1 MLCLLATL
9 NICEMKAK
17 HTFFILMMSFG
28 ALNMV
33 KAQDT
38 TTLTLKE
45 CMRYAVEHSTKM
57 RIAQADN
64 RDAQID
70 RRDAILAAF
79 TPTVE
84 GSTYA
89 YSNFGRSID
98 PETNTYIR
106 TTSFH
111 NGYSLSAGINLFNGF
126 QAVNNLKITKTAQ
139 LMGLTKEQQTE
150 DQICLATMEA
160 YCNVLYY
167 TEMQKAL
174 QAQVASAEK
183 SVQLATRQEELGL
196 KSHADVVQ
204 MQSDLAERQYLLT
217 QCRNSLNDA
226 MITLK
231 DVMFWPIE
239 EPLKIDG
246 LSVGLSYN
254 GSRTFIGPSHR
265 GSRITNDS
273 LVRLPQ
279 CDSPTTDETVSEMV
293 DFAKNNMP
301 AVLLA
306 EGTMKNARLALKT
319 ARWQL
324 LPRLSLYGGW
334 STTYFTYPG
343 MEGYVPTPFMEQLK
357 NNSGEYV
364 QLSLSIPIFDRLSKH
379 SNIAKR
385 KNAYDRACADYE
397 QTLQTVEAEVRRAI
411 ADRDGSADALRQA
424 AVRAELQE
432 EAYTLNGK
440 RFEQGLISSI
450 EYQTASGNYLNA
462 LAEHLNA
469 RLQYFIKCSVVTYYG
484 GVPYIEQ

>member
-1 MLCLLATL
+1 
-9 NICEMKAK
+9 
-17 HTFFILMMSFG
+17 MMSLG
-28 ALNMV
+28 ALTNV

-38 TTLTLKE
+38 VTMDLRS
-45 CMRYAVEHSTKM
+45 CMHYAVEHSTKM
-57 RIAQADN
+57 RIAHADN

-79 TPTVE
+79 TPTIE

-174 QAQVASAEK
+174 LAQVATAEK
-183 SVQLATRQEELGL
+183 AVQLATRQEQLGQ

-204 MQSDLAERQYLLT
+204 MQSDLAERQYQLT
-217 QCRNSLNDA
+217 TCRNNLNNA

-239 EPLKIDG
+239 KPLKIDE
-246 LSVGLSYN
+246 SFS
-254 GSRTFIGPSHR
+254 
-265 GSRITNDS
+265 
-273 LVRLPQ
+273 RLPQ
-279 CDSPTTDETVSEMV
+279 CDSPTTGTENISQMV
-293 DFAKNNMP
+293 EFAKTNMP
-301 AVLLA
+301 AVVLA

-334 STTYFTYPG
+334 SSSYFTYPG
-343 MEGYVPTPFMEQLK
+343 MEGYVPTPYFVQLK
-357 NNSGEYV
+357 NNGGEYV
-364 QLSLSIPIFDRLSKH
+364 QLSLSIPIFDRLSSH
-379 SNIAKR
+379 SNIARK
-385 KNAYDRACADYE
+385 KNAYDRAQADYE
-397 QTLQTVEAEVRRAI
+397 QALQTVEAEVRRAI

-424 AVRAELQE
+424 DTRAELQQ
-432 EAYTLNGK
+432 EAFSLNTK

-450 EYQTASGNYLNA
+450 EYQTASNNYLNA
-462 LAEHLNA
+462 LAEQLNA
-469 RLQYFIKCSVVTYYG
+469 RLQYFIKNSVVNYYG
-484 GVPYIEQ
+484 GIHYIEQ

>member
-1 MLCLLATL
+1 
-9 NICEMKAK
+9 MKAK
-17 HTFFILMMSFG
+17 HTFLIFVMCLG
-28 ALNMV
+28 ALNPV

-38 TTLTLKE
+38 VTMDLKA

-57 RIAQADN
+57 RISQADN

-79 TPTVE
+79 TPSID
-84 GSTYA
+84 GGTYA
-89 YSNFGRSID
+89 YANFGRSID

-111 NGYSLSAGINLFNGF
+111 NGYSLSAGMTLFNGF

-139 LMGLTKEQQTE
+139 LMGLTKEQQTK
-150 DQICLATMEA
+150 DQICLAMMEA

-174 QAQVASAEK
+174 QAQVATAEK
-183 SVQLATRQEELGL
+183 SLQLVSKQEQLGQ

-204 MQSDLAERQYLLT
+204 VQSDLADRQYQLT
-217 QCRNSLNDA
+217 TCRNNLNNA

-231 DVMFWPIE
+231 DVMLWPVE
-239 EPLKIDG
+239 EPLKIDDSIAQQS
-246 LSVGLSYN
+246 LLES
-254 GSRTFIGPSHR
+254 GPLDMQ
-265 GSRITNDS
+265 T
-273 LVRLPQ
+273 
-279 CDSPTTDETVSEMV
+279 MV
-293 DFAKNNMP
+293 AQAQQIMP
-301 AVLLA
+301 SVLLA

-334 STTYFTYPG
+334 SSSYFTYPG
-343 MEGYVPTPFMEQLK
+343 MEGYVPTPYFEQMK
-357 NNSGEYV
+357 NNAGEYV
-364 QLSLSIPIFDRLSKH
+364 QLSLSIPIFDRLSSH
-379 SNIAKR
+379 SNIAKK
-385 KNAYDRACADYE
+385 KNAYDRAQADYE
-397 QTLQTVEAEVRRAI
+397 QALQTVEAEVRRAI

-424 AVRAELQE
+424 DTRAELQQ
-432 EAYTLNGK
+432 EAFALNTK

-450 EYQTASGNYLNA
+450 EYQTASNNYLNA
-462 LAEHLNA
+462 LAEQLNA
-469 RLQYFIKCSVVTYYG
+469 RLQYFIRNSVVRYYK

>member
-1 MLCLLATL
+1 
-9 NICEMKAK
+9 
-17 HTFFILMMSFG
+17 MMSVG
-28 ALNMV
+28 ALTSV

-38 TTLTLKE
+38 VTMDLKS
-45 CMRYAVEHSTKM
+45 CMHYAVEHSTKM

-64 RDAQID
+64 HDAQID

-79 TPTVE
+79 TPTIE

-126 QAVNNLKITKTAQ
+126 QAVNNLKITKTTQ

-167 TEMQKAL
+167 IEMQKAL
-174 QAQVASAEK
+174 QAQVATAEK
-183 SVQLATRQEELGL
+183 AVQLATRQEQLGQ

-204 MQSDLAERQYLLT
+204 MQSDLAERQYQLT
-217 QCRNSLNDA
+217 TCRNNLNNA
-226 MITLK
+226 VITLK

-239 EPLKIDG
+239 KPLKIDE
-246 LSVGLSYN
+246 SFS
-254 GSRTFIGPSHR
+254 
-265 GSRITNDS
+265 
-273 LVRLPQ
+273 RLPQ
-279 CDSPTTDETVSEMV
+279 CDSPTTGTENISQMV
-293 DFAKNNMP
+293 EFAKTNMP
-301 AVLLA
+301 AVVLA

-334 STTYFTYPG
+334 SSSYFTYPS
-343 MEGYVPTPFMEQLK
+343 MEGYVPTPYFEQLK
-357 NNSGEYV
+357 NNGGEYV

-385 KNAYDRACADYE
+385 KNAFDRAQADYE
-397 QTLQTVEAEVRRAI
+397 QALQTVEAEVRRAI

-424 AVRAELQE
+424 DTRAELQQ
-432 EAYTLNGK
+432 EAFTLNTK

-450 EYQTASGNYLNA
+450 EYQTASNNYLNA
-462 LAEHLNA
+462 LAEQLNA
-469 RLQYFIKCSVVTYYG
+469 RLQYFIKNSVVNYYG
-484 GVPYIEQ
+484 GIHYIEQ

>member
-1 MLCLLATL
+1 MRYAFFWHKENLCTMRV
-9 NICEMKAK
+9 N
-17 HTFFILMMSFG
+17 HNFFILMMVLG
-28 ALNMV
+28 ALTNV

-38 TTLTLKE
+38 VAMDLKA

-57 RIAQADN
+57 RIAHADN

-79 TPTVE
+79 TPE
-84 GSTYA
+84 IDGSTYA

-139 LMGLTKEQQTE
+139 MMGLTKEQQTE

-174 QAQVASAEK
+174 QAQVATAEK
-183 SVQLATRQEELGL
+183 ALQLATRQEQLGQ

-204 MQSDLAERQYLLT
+204 MQSDLAERQYQLT
-217 QCRNSLNDA
+217 ACRNNLNNA
-226 MITLK
+226 IITLK

-239 EPLKIDG
+239 KPLKIDV
-246 LSVGLSYN
+246 LASMS
-254 GSRTFIGPSHR
+254 SRVPSATDTLTRSFVRYDMAEGAR
-265 GSRITNDS
+265 GSI
-273 LVRLPQ
+273 
-279 CDSPTTDETVSEMV
+279 EAIV
-293 DFAKNNMP
+293 DQAKTNMP

-334 STTYFTYPG
+334 SSSYFTYPG
-343 MEGYVPTPFMEQLK
+343 MEGYVPTPYFEQLK
-357 NNSGEYV
+357 NNGGEYV

-385 KNAYDRACADYE
+385 KNAFDRAQADYE

-424 AVRAELQE
+424 DTRAELQQ
-432 EAYTLNGK
+432 EAFALNTK

-450 EYQTASGNYLNA
+450 EYQTASNNYLNA
-462 LAEHLNA
+462 LAEQLNA
-469 RLQYFIKCSVVTYYG
+469 RLQYFIKNSVVNYYG
-484 GVPYIEQ
+484 GIHYIEQ

>member
-38 TTLTLKE
+38 TTMTLKE

-139 LMGLTKEQQTE
+139 QMGLTKEQQTQ
-150 DQICLATMEA
+150 DQICLAVMEA

-167 TEMQKAL
+167 TELEKAL
-174 QAQVASAEK
+174 QGQVATAEK
-183 SVQLATRQEELGL
+183 SVQLAMRQEQLGQ

-204 MQSDLAERQYLLT
+204 VQSDLADRQYLLT
-217 QCRNSLNDA
+217 TCRNNLNNA

-254 GSRTFIGPSHR
+254 GSRTSVGLSHR

-462 LAEHLNA
+462 LAEQLNA
-469 RLQYFIKCSVVTYYG
+469 RLQYFIKNSVVNYYG
-484 GVPYIEQ
+484 GIHYIEQ

>member
-1 MLCLLATL
+1 
-9 NICEMKAK
+9 MKVK
-17 HTFFILMMSFG
+17 HTFLIFVLSVG
-28 ALNMV
+28 ALANV

-38 TTLTLKE
+38 LTMDLKA
-45 CMRYAVEHSTKM
+45 CMHYAVEHSTKM
-57 RIAQADN
+57 RIAHADN

-79 TPTVE
+79 TPTIE
-84 GSTYA
+84 GGTYA

-139 LMGLTKEQQTE
+139 QMGVTKEQQTE

-167 TEMQKAL
+167 TELEKAIK
-174 QAQVASAEK
+174 AQVATAET
-183 SVQLATRQEELGL
+183 SVRLAERQEQLGQ

-217 QCRNSLNDA
+217 TCRNNLNNA
-226 MITLK
+226 IITLK

-239 EPLKIDG
+239 KPLKIEG
-246 LSVGLSYN
+246 LDSGL
-254 GSRTFIGPSHR
+254 SHR
-265 GSRITNDS
+265 GSRIVNDS
-273 LVRLPQ
+273 LMRLPL
-279 CDSPTTDETVSEMV
+279 CDSPTTGTENISQMV
-293 DFAKNNMP
+293 EFAKTNMP

-334 STTYFTYPG
+334 SSSYFTYPG
-343 MEGYVPTPFMEQLK
+343 MEGYVPTPYFEQLK
-357 NNSGEYV
+357 NNGGEYV
-364 QLSLSIPIFDRLSKH
+364 QLSLSIPIFDRLSSH
-379 SNIAKR
+379 SNIARK
-385 KNAYDRACADYE
+385 KNAYDRAQADYE
-397 QTLQTVEAEVRRAI
+397 QALQTVEAEVRRAI

-424 AVRAELQE
+424 ATRAELQE
-432 EAYTLNGK
+432 EAYALNTK

-450 EYQTASGNYLNA
+450 EYQTASNNYLNA
-462 LAEHLNA
+462 LAEQLNA
-469 RLQYFIKCSVVTYYG
+469 RLQYFIKNSVVTYYS
-484 GVPYIEQ
+484 GVPYMEQ

>member
-1 MLCLLATL
+1 MTSKQFLSLTVAFLGVLTA
-9 NICEMKAK
+9 
-17 HTFFILMMSFG
+17 
-28 ALNMV
+28 V

-38 TTLTLKE
+38 VTMNLKD
-45 CMRYAVEHSTKM
+45 CMRYAVEHSTKI

-79 TPTVE
+79 TPTID
-84 GSTYA
+84 GNTYA

-111 NGYSLSAGINLFNGF
+111 NGYSFSAGINLFNGF
-126 QAVNNLKITKTAQ
+126 QAVNNLKITKTVQ

-167 TEMQKAL
+167 AELEKAL
-174 QAQVASAEK
+174 QAQVATAEK
-183 SVQLATRQEELGL
+183 AVQLATRQEQLGL

-204 MQSDLAERQYLLT
+204 MQSDLAERQYQLT
-217 QCRNSLNDA
+217 TCRNNLNNA
-226 MITLK
+226 MVTLK

-239 EPLKIDG
+239 KPLKI
-246 LSVGLSYN
+246 VGLPYY
-254 GSRTFIGPSHR
+254 
-265 GSRITNDS
+265 
-273 LVRLPQ
+273 
-279 CDSPTTDETVSEMV
+279 DSPTNRTDEISQMV
-293 DFAKNNMP
+293 EFAKTNMP
-301 AVLLA
+301 AVVLA

-334 STTYFTYPG
+334 SSSYFTYPG
-343 MEGYVPTPFMEQLK
+343 MEGYVPTPYLEQLK
-357 NNSGEYV
+357 NNGGEYV

-385 KNAYDRACADYE
+385 KNAYDRAQADYE
-397 QTLQTVEAEVRRAI
+397 QTLQTVEAEVLRAI

-424 AVRAELQE
+424 DTRAELQE
-432 EAYTLNGK
+432 EAFSLNTK

-450 EYQTASGNYLNA
+450 EYQTASNNYLNA
-462 LAEHLNA
+462 LAEQLNA
-469 RLQYFIKCSVVTYYG
+469 RLQYFIKNSVVNYYG
-484 GVPYIEQ
+484 GTSYLEQ

>member
-1 MLCLLATL
+1 
-9 NICEMKAK
+9 MKAK
-17 HTFFILMMSFG
+17 HTFFILMMLVLG
-28 ALNMV
+28 ALNHV

-38 TTLTLKE
+38 LTMDLKA

-57 RIAQADN
+57 RIQQADI

-79 TPTVE
+79 TPSID

-111 NGYSLSAGINLFNGF
+111 NGYSLSAGLTLFNGF

-139 LMGLTKEQQTE
+139 QMGLTKEQQTV

-167 TEMQKAL
+167 TEMLKAL
-174 QAQVASAEK
+174 QAQVATAEK
-183 SVQLATRQEELGL
+183 SLQLVSKQEQLGQ

-204 MQSDLAERQYLLT
+204 VQSDLAERQYLLT
-217 QCRNSLNDA
+217 TCRNNLNNA
-226 MITLK
+226 VITLK
-231 DVMFWPIE
+231 DVMLWPVD
-239 EPLKIDG
+239 EPLKIDAG
-246 LSVGLSYN
+246 IAQQSLLASEPLDMQTMVAQAQQAMPSVL
-254 GSRTFIGPSHR
+254 I
-265 GSRITNDS
+265 
-273 LVRLPQ
+273 
-279 CDSPTTDETVSEMV
+279 
-293 DFAKNNMP
+293 
-301 AVLLA
+301 A

-334 STTYFTYPG
+334 SSSFFTYPG
-343 MEGYVPTPFMEQLK
+343 MEGYVTTPYLEQMK
-357 NNSGEYV
+357 NNAGEYV
-364 QLSLSIPIFDRLSKH
+364 QLSLSLPIFDHLSKW

-385 KNAYDRACADYE
+385 KNAYDRAQAEYE
-397 QTLQTVEAEVRRAI
+397 QSLRDVEAEVLRAI
-411 ADRDGSADALRQA
+411 ADRDGAADALQQA
-424 AVRAELQE
+424 EARATLQE
-432 EAYTLNGK
+432 EAFALNNK

-450 EYQTASGNYLNA
+450 EYQTASNNYLNA
-462 LAEHLNA
+462 LAEQLNA
-469 RLQYFIKCSVVTYYG
+469 RLQYFIKSCVVTYYK
-484 GVPYIEQ
+484 GVPYLLQ

>member
-1 MLCLLATL
+1 MLSRVYHYNTRT
-9 NICEMKAK
+9 MKAK
-17 HTFFILMMSFG
+17 HTFLIFVPFLG
-28 ALNMV
+28 ALNHV
-33 KAQDT
+33 EAQDT
-38 TTLTLKE
+38 VTMDLKA

-57 RIAQADN
+57 RIQLADN

-79 TPTVE
+79 TPE
-84 GSTYA
+84 ISGGTYA
-89 YSNFGRSID
+89 YANFGRSID

-111 NGYSLSAGINLFNGF
+111 NGYSLSGGIALFNGF
-126 QAVNNLKITKTAQ
+126 QAVNNLKITKMAQ
-139 LMGLTKEQQTE
+139 QMGLTKEQQLE

-167 TEMQKAL
+167 TELEKAL
-174 QAQVASAEK
+174 LAQVTTAEK
-183 SVQLATRQEELGL
+183 SVQLATRQEQLGQ

-204 MQSDLAERQYLLT
+204 MQSDLAVRQYQLT
-217 QCRNSLNDA
+217 TCRNNLNNA

-246 LSVGLSYN
+246 LDVGLS
-254 GSRTFIGPSHR
+254 HR
-265 GSRITNDS
+265 GNRLINDS
-273 LVRLPQ
+273 LSRLPYY
-279 CDSPTTDETVSEMV
+279 DIPTNGTDEISQMV
-293 DFAKNNMP
+293 EFAKTNMP
-301 AVLLA
+301 SVLLA
-306 EGTMKNARLALKT
+306 EGTMKNASLALKT

-324 LPRLSLYGGW
+324 LPTLSLYGGW
-334 STTYFTYPG
+334 SSSFFTYPG
-343 MEGYVPTPFMEQLK
+343 MAGYVPTPYFDQLK
-357 NNSGEYV
+357 NNGGEYIQV
-364 QLSLSIPIFDRLSKH
+364 SLSIPIFDRLSKH

-385 KNAYDRACADYE
+385 KNAFDRAQADYE

-424 AVRAELQE
+424 ATRADLQN
-432 EAYTLNGK
+432 EAFALNTK

-450 EYQTASGNYLNA
+450 EYQTASNNYLNA

-469 RLQYFIKCSVVTYYG
+469 RLQYFIKNSVVNYYG
-484 GVPYIEQ
+484 GTPYIQQ

>member
-1 MLCLLATL
+1 MLSFGTCK
-9 NICEMKAK
+9 NMCKMKAK
-17 HTFFILMMSFG
+17 HNFFILMMVLG
-28 ALNMV
+28 ALTSV

-38 TTLTLKE
+38 VTMDLKA

-70 RRDAILAAF
+70 RRDAILAAL
-79 TPTVE
+79 TPTIE
-84 GSTYA
+84 GGTYA

-174 QAQVASAEK
+174 QAQVATAEK
-183 SVQLATRQEELGL
+183 SVQLATRQEQLGQ

-204 MQSDLAERQYLLT
+204 MQSDLAERQYQLT
-217 QCRNSLNDA
+217 TCRNNLNNA

-239 EPLKIDG
+239 KPLKIDESF
-246 LSVGLSYN
+246 L
-254 GSRTFIGPSHR
+254 
-265 GSRITNDS
+265 
-273 LVRLPQ
+273 RLPQ
-279 CDSPTTDETVSEMV
+279 CESPTGQAENIAQMV
-293 DFAKNNMP
+293 KFAKTNMP
-301 AVLLA
+301 SVVLA
-306 EGTMKNARLALKT
+306 EGMMKNARLALKT

-334 STTYFTYPG
+334 SSSYFTYPG
-343 MEGYVPTPFMEQLK
+343 MEGYVPTPYLEQLK
-357 NNSGEYV
+357 NNGGEYV

-385 KNAYDRACADYE
+385 KNAYDRAQADYE

-424 AVRAELQE
+424 DTRAELQQ
-432 EAYTLNGK
+432 EAYALNTK

-450 EYQTASGNYLNA
+450 EYQTASNNYLNA
-462 LAEHLNA
+462 LAEQLNA
-469 RLQYFIKCSVVTYYG
+469 RLQYFIKNSVVTYYKG
-484 GVPYIEQ
+484 ISYLEQ

>member
-1 MLCLLATL
+1 M
-9 NICEMKAK
+9 IAK
-17 HTFFILMMSFG
+17 HTFLILMMSVG
-28 ALNMV
+28 ALTNV

-38 TTLTLKE
+38 TTMDLKA

-57 RIAQADN
+57 RIANADN

-79 TPTVE
+79 TPTIE

-126 QAVNNLKITKTAQ
+126 QAANNLKITKTAQ

-174 QAQVASAEK
+174 QAQVATAEK
-183 SVQLATRQEELGL
+183 AVQLATRQEQLGQ

-204 MQSDLAERQYLLT
+204 MQSDLAERQYQLT
-217 QCRNSLNDA
+217 TCRNNLNNA
-226 MITLK
+226 MVTLK

-239 EPLKIDG
+239 KPLKIDG
-246 LSVGLSYN
+246 LDVGL
-254 GSRTFIGPSHR
+254 SHR
-265 GSRITNDS
+265 GSRIVNDS

-279 CDSPTTDETVSEMV
+279 CDSPTSQAENIAQMV
-293 DFAKNNMP
+293 EFAKTNMP
-301 AVLLA
+301 SVLLA

-334 STTYFTYPG
+334 SSSYFTYPG
-343 MEGYVPTPFMEQLK
+343 MEGYVPTPYFEQMK
-357 NNSGEYV
+357 NNGGEYV

-385 KNAYDRACADYE
+385 KNAYDRAQADYE

-424 AVRAELQE
+424 DTRAELQN
-432 EAYTLNGK
+432 EAFALNTK

-450 EYQTASGNYLNA
+450 EYQTASNNYLNA
-462 LAEHLNA
+462 LVEQLNA
-469 RLQYFIKCSVVTYYG
+469 RLQYFIKNSVVNYYG
-484 GVPYIEQ
+484 GTSYILQ

>member
-1 MLCLLATL
+1 
-9 NICEMKAK
+9 MKAK
-17 HTFFILMMSFG
+17 HNFFILMMVLG
-28 ALNMV
+28 ALTSV

-38 TTLTLKE
+38 VTMDLKA

-64 RDAQID
+64 LDAQID

-79 TPTVE
+79 TPTIE

-126 QAVNNLKITKTAQ
+126 QAVNNLKITKTAK
-139 LMGLTKEQQTE
+139 LMGFTKEQQTE

-167 TEMQKAL
+167 TEMQEAL
-174 QAQVASAEK
+174 QAQVATAEK
-183 SVQLATRQEELGL
+183 AVQLATRQEQLGQ

-204 MQSDLAERQYLLT
+204 MQSDLAERQYQLT
-217 QCRNSLNDA
+217 TCRNNLNNA
-226 MITLK
+226 FITLK

-239 EPLKIDG
+239 KPLKIDS
-246 LSVGLSYN
+246 LVVGL
-254 GSRTFIGPSHR
+254 SHR
-265 GSRITNDS
+265 GSRIINDS
-273 LVRLPQ
+273 LSRLPYY
-279 CDSPTTDETVSEMV
+279 DSPTDQAENIAQMV
-293 DFAKNNMP
+293 EFAKTNMP

-334 STTYFTYPG
+334 SSSYFTYPG
-343 MEGYVPTPFMEQLK
+343 MEGYVPTPYLEQLK
-357 NNSGEYV
+357 NNGGEYV

-379 SNIAKR
+379 SNIARK
-385 KNAYDRACADYE
+385 KNAYDRAQADYE

-424 AVRAELQE
+424 DTRAELQQ
-432 EAYTLNGK
+432 EAYALNTK

-450 EYQTASGNYLNA
+450 EYQTASNNYLNA
-462 LAEHLNA
+462 LAEQLNA
-469 RLQYFIKCSVVTYYG
+469 RLQYFIKCSVVTYYKG
-484 GVPYIEQ
+484 ISYLEQ

>member
-1 MLCLLATL
+1 
-9 NICEMKAK
+9 MKAK
-17 HTFFILMMSFG
+17 HTFFILMMSVG
-28 ALNMV
+28 ALTSV

-38 TTLTLKE
+38 TTMDLRA

-79 TPTVE
+79 TPTIE
-84 GSTYA
+84 GGTYA

-174 QAQVASAEK
+174 QAQVATAEK
-183 SVQLATRQEELGL
+183 AVQLATRQEQLGQ

-204 MQSDLAERQYLLT
+204 MQSDLAERQYQLT
-217 QCRNSLNDA
+217 TCRNNLNNA
-226 MITLK
+226 IITLK

-239 EPLKIDG
+239 KPLKIDG
-246 LSVGLSYN
+246 LDVGL
-254 GSRTFIGPSHR
+254 SHR
-265 GSRITNDS
+265 GSRIVNDS

-279 CDSPTTDETVSEMV
+279 CDSPTGQAENIAQMV
-293 DFAKNNMP
+293 EFAKTNMP
-301 AVLLA
+301 SVLLA

-334 STTYFTYPG
+334 SSSFFTYPG
-343 MEGYVPTPFMEQLK
+343 MEGYVPTPYFEQLK
-357 NNSGEYV
+357 NNGGEYV

-379 SNIAKR
+379 SNIARK
-385 KNAYDRACADYE
+385 KNAYDRAQADYE

-424 AVRAELQE
+424 DTRAELQQ
-432 EAYTLNGK
+432 EAFTLNTK

-450 EYQTASGNYLNA
+450 EYQTASNNYLNA
-462 LAEHLNA
+462 LAEQLNA
-469 RLQYFIKCSVVTYYG
+469 RLQYFIKNSVVTYYSG
-484 GVPYIEQ
+484 TPYIEQ

>member
-1 MLCLLATL
+1 
-9 NICEMKAK
+9 
-17 HTFFILMMSFG
+17 MMSLG
-28 ALNMV
+28 ALTNV

-38 TTLTLKE
+38 TTMDLRA

-79 TPTVE
+79 TPTIE

-167 TEMQKAL
+167 TEMQEAL
-174 QAQVASAEK
+174 QAQVTTAEK
-183 SVQLATRQEELGL
+183 AVQLATRQEQLGQ

-204 MQSDLAERQYLLT
+204 MQSDLAERQYQLT
-217 QCRNSLNDA
+217 TCRNNLNNA
-226 MITLK
+226 IITLK

-239 EPLKIDG
+239 KPLKIDG
-246 LSVGLSYN
+246 LAVGLS
-254 GSRTFIGPSHR
+254 HC
-265 GSRITNDS
+265 GSRIINDS
-273 LVRLPQ
+273 LTRLPYY
-279 CDSPTTDETVSEMV
+279 DSPTDRTDEISPMV
-293 DFAKNNMP
+293 EFAKTNMP
-301 AVLLA
+301 SVLLA

-334 STTYFTYPG
+334 SSSYFTYPG
-343 MEGYVPTPFMEQLK
+343 MEGYVPTPYFEQMK
-357 NNSGEYV
+357 NNGGEYV

-385 KNAYDRACADYE
+385 KNAYDRAQADYE
-397 QTLQTVEAEVRRAI
+397 QALQTVEAEVRRAI

-424 AVRAELQE
+424 DTRAELQQ
-432 EAYTLNGK
+432 EAFALNTK

-450 EYQTASGNYLNA
+450 EYQTASNNYLNA
-462 LAEHLNA
+462 LAEQLNA
-469 RLQYFIKCSVVTYYG
+469 RLQYFIKNSVVNYYG
-484 GVPYIEQ
+484 GIHYIEQ

>member
-1 MLCLLATL
+1 
-9 NICEMKAK
+9 MKAK
-17 HTFFILMMSFG
+17 HNFFILMMVLG
-28 ALNMV
+28 ALTSV

-38 TTLTLKE
+38 VTMDLKA

-79 TPTVE
+79 TPTIE
-84 GSTYA
+84 GNTYA

-111 NGYSLSAGINLFNGF
+111 NGYSLSASINLFNGF

-174 QAQVASAEK
+174 QAQVATAEK
-183 SVQLATRQEELGL
+183 AVQLATRQEQLGQ

-204 MQSDLAERQYLLT
+204 MQSDLAERQYQLT
-217 QCRNSLNDA
+217 TCRNNLNNA
-226 MITLK
+226 IITLK

-239 EPLKIDG
+239 KPLKIDE
-246 LSVGLSYN
+246 SFS
-254 GSRTFIGPSHR
+254 
-265 GSRITNDS
+265 
-273 LVRLPQ
+273 RLPYY
-279 CDSPTTDETVSEMV
+279 DSPTGQAENISQMV
-293 DFAKNNMP
+293 EFAKTNMP
-301 AVLLA
+301 AILLA

-334 STTYFTYPG
+334 SSSYFTYPG
-343 MEGYVPTPFMEQLK
+343 MEGYVPTPYFEQLK
-357 NNSGEYV
+357 NNGGEYV

-385 KNAYDRACADYE
+385 KNAYDRAQADYE
-397 QTLQTVEAEVRRAI
+397 QTLQTVEAEVRSAI

-424 AVRAELQE
+424 DTRAELQQ
-432 EAYTLNGK
+432 EAFALNTK

-450 EYQTASGNYLNA
+450 EYQTASNNYLNA
-462 LAEHLNA
+462 LAEQLNA
-469 RLQYFIKCSVVTYYG
+469 RLQYFIKNSVVNYYG
-484 GVPYIEQ
+484 GIHYIEQ

>member
-38 TTLTLKE
+38 TTMTLKE

-246 LSVGLSYN
+246 LSVETPYYDVS
-254 GSRTFIGPSHR
+254 TK
-265 GSRITNDS
+265 
-273 LVRLPQ
+273 
-279 CDSPTTDETVSEMV
+279 TVSEMV

-469 RLQYFIKCSVVTYYG
+469 RLQYFIKCSIVTYYG
-484 GVPYIEQ
+484 GTPYLQQ

>member
-1 MLCLLATL
+1 M
-9 NICEMKAK
+9 IVK
-17 HTFFILMMSFG
+17 HTFLILMMSVG
-28 ALNMV
+28 ALTSV

-38 TTLTLKE
+38 IAMDLKA

-57 RIAQADN
+57 RIADADN

-79 TPTVE
+79 TPEIE

-111 NGYSLSAGINLFNGF
+111 NGYSLSAGISLFNGF

-139 LMGLTKEQQTE
+139 MMGLTKEQQTE

-167 TEMQKAL
+167 TELEKAL
-174 QAQVASAEK
+174 QGQLATAEK
-183 SVQLATRQEELGL
+183 SVQLATRQEQLGQ

-217 QCRNSLNDA
+217 TCRNNLNNA
-226 MITLK
+226 IITLK

-239 EPLKIDG
+239 KPLKI
-246 LSVGLSYN
+246 VGLPQ
-254 GSRTFIGPSHR
+254 IP
-265 GSRITNDS
+265 
-273 LVRLPQ
+273 LPKGAGGL
-279 CDSPTTDETVSEMV
+279 DSPTTGTENISQMV
-293 DFAKNNMP
+293 EFAKTNMP
-301 AVLLA
+301 AVVLA

-334 STTYFTYPG
+334 SSSYFTYPG
-343 MEGYVPTPFMEQLK
+343 MEGYVPTPYFDQLK
-357 NNSGEYV
+357 NNGGEYV
-364 QLSLSIPIFDRLSKH
+364 QLSLSIPIFDRLSSH

-385 KNAYDRACADYE
+385 KNAYDRAQADYE
-397 QTLQTVEAEVRRAI
+397 QALQTVEAEVCRAI

-424 AVRAELQE
+424 ATRAELQE
-432 EAYTLNGK
+432 EAYALNTK

-450 EYQTASGNYLNA
+450 EYQTASNNYLNA
-462 LAEHLNA
+462 LAEQLNA
-469 RLQYFIKCSVVTYYG
+469 RLQYLIKCSVVTYYG
-484 GVPYIEQ
+484 GVPYLLQ

>member
-1 MLCLLATL
+1 MLSFGTCK
-9 NICEMKAK
+9 NMCKMKAK
-17 HTFFILMMSFG
+17 HNFFILMMVLG
-28 ALNMV
+28 ALTSV

-38 TTLTLKE
+38 VTMDLKA
-45 CMRYAVEHSTKM
+45 CMRYAVEHSTKI
-57 RIAQADN
+57 RIQHADN

-70 RRDAILAAF
+70 RRDAILTAF
-79 TPTVE
+79 TPTIE
-84 GSTYA
+84 GNTYA

-167 TEMQKAL
+167 TEMQEAL
-174 QAQVASAEK
+174 QAQVATAEK
-183 SVQLATRQEELGL
+183 SVQLATRQEQLGQ

-204 MQSDLAERQYLLT
+204 MQSDLAERQYQLT
-217 QCRNSLNDA
+217 TCRNNLNNA
-226 MITLK
+226 VITLK

-239 EPLKIDG
+239 KPLKIDG
-246 LSVGLSYN
+246 LDVGL
-254 GSRTFIGPSHR
+254 SHR
-265 GSRITNDS
+265 GS
-273 LVRLPQ
+273 Q
-279 CDSPTTDETVSEMV
+279 TDEISQMV
-293 DFAKNNMP
+293 EFAKTNMP
-301 AVLLA
+301 SVLLA

-334 STTYFTYPG
+334 SSSYFTYPG
-343 MEGYVPTPFMEQLK
+343 MEGYVPTPYFEQMK
-357 NNSGEYV
+357 NNGGEYV

-385 KNAYDRACADYE
+385 KNAYDRAQADYE

-424 AVRAELQE
+424 DTRAELQQ
-432 EAYTLNGK
+432 EAFALNTK

-450 EYQTASGNYLNA
+450 EYQTASNNYLNA
-462 LAEHLNA
+462 LAEQLNA
-469 RLQYFIKCSVVTYYG
+469 RLQYFIKSSVVTYYG
-484 GVPYIEQ
+484 GVPYLLQ

>member
-1 MLCLLATL
+1 MCK
-9 NICEMKAK
+9 MKAK
-17 HTFFILMMSFG
+17 HTFFILMMSVG
-28 ALNMV
+28 ALTSV

-38 TTLTLKE
+38 VAMDLRA
-45 CMRYAVEHSTKM
+45 CMRYAVKHSTKM

-79 TPTVE
+79 TPTIE
-84 GSTYA
+84 GGTYA

-174 QAQVASAEK
+174 QAQVTTAEK
-183 SVQLATRQEELGL
+183 AVQLATRQEQLGQ

-204 MQSDLAERQYLLT
+204 MQSDLAERQYQLT
-217 QCRNSLNDA
+217 TCRNNLNNA
-226 MITLK
+226 VITLK

-239 EPLKIDG
+239 KPLKIDG
-246 LSVGLSYN
+246 LDVGL
-254 GSRTFIGPSHR
+254 SHR
-265 GSRITNDS
+265 GSRIINDS
-273 LVRLPQ
+273 LTRLPYY
-279 CDSPTTDETVSEMV
+279 DSPTDRTDEISQMV
-293 DFAKNNMP
+293 EFAKTNMP
-301 AVLLA
+301 TVLLA

-334 STTYFTYPG
+334 SSSFFTYPG
-343 MEGYVPTPFMEQLK
+343 MEGYVPTPYFEQLK
-357 NNSGEYV
+357 NNGGEYV

-379 SNIAKR
+379 SNIARK
-385 KNAYDRACADYE
+385 KNAYDRAQADYE

-424 AVRAELQE
+424 DTRAELQQ
-432 EAYTLNGK
+432 EAYALNTK

-450 EYQTASGNYLNA
+450 EYQTASNNYLNA
-462 LAEHLNA
+462 LAEQLNA

-484 GVPYIEQ
+484 GTPYLEQ

>member
-1 MLCLLATL
+1 MYALLL
-9 NICEMKAK
+9 GNHYSYNVMKTK
-17 HTFFILMMSFG
+17 HTFILMIVLG
-28 ALNMV
+28 ALTTV
-33 KAQDT
+33 RAQDT
-38 TTLTLKE
+38 VTMNLQD
-45 CMRYAVEHSTKM
+45 CMRYSVEHATKM

-79 TPTVE
+79 TPTIE
-84 GSTYA
+84 GGTYA
-89 YSNFGRSID
+89 YANFGRSID

-111 NGYSLSAGINLFNGF
+111 NGYSLSAGMTLFNGF

-139 LMGLTKEQQTE
+139 QMGLTKEQQTQ

-167 TEMQKAL
+167 TELEKAL
-174 QAQVASAEK
+174 QGQVATAEK
-183 SVQLATRQEELGL
+183 AVQLATRQEELGQ

-217 QCRNSLNDA
+217 TCRNNLNNA
-226 MITLK
+226 VITLK

-239 EPLKIDG
+239 KPLKIDNN
-246 LSVGLSYN
+246 LATETPLLANVEEASVLISQAKQW
-254 GSRTFIGPSHR
+254 
-265 GSRITNDS
+265 
-273 LVRLPQ
+273 LP
-279 CDSPTTDETVSEMV
+279 EV
-293 DFAKNNMP
+293 A
-301 AVLLA
+301 LA

-334 STTYFTYPG
+334 SSSYFTYPG
-343 MEGYVPTPFMEQLK
+343 MEGYVPTPYFEQLK
-357 NNSGEYV
+357 NNGGEYV
-364 QLSLSIPIFDRLSKH
+364 QLSLSIPIFDRLSSH
-379 SNIAKR
+379 SNIARK
-385 KNAYDRACADYE
+385 KNAYDRAQADYE

-424 AVRAELQE
+424 DTRAELQQ
-432 EAYTLNGK
+432 EAYALNTK

-450 EYQTASGNYLNA
+450 EYQTASNNYLNA
-462 LAEHLNA
+462 LAEQLNA
-469 RLQYFIKCSVVTYYG
+469 RLQYFIKNSVVTYYG
-484 GVPYIEQ
+484 GTSYLEQ